1 MSFTASDVKKLREET
16 GAGMMDCKKALDEA
30 QGDFAKA
37 KEIVRQKGLARAE
50 KKADRE
56 TKEGYI
62 ASYVH
67 TNRKLGVLLEML
79 CETDFVAR
87 NEEFQ
92 KMANDIAMHTAVM
105 NPASVEELLTQ
116 EFVRDPD
123 VTIENMIKELSGKI
137 GEKFVLHRFTRY
149 EVGADTE

>member
-1 MSFTASDVKKLREET
+1 MSFTAADVKKLREET

-30 QGDFAKA
+30 KGNFDEA

-67 TNRKLGVLLEML
+67 ATGKTAALVEIL

-92 KMANDIAMHTAVM
+92 SMARDVAMQVVAMT
-105 NPASVEELLTQ
+105 PADTEELLVQ
-116 EFVRDPD
+116 DFIKDPSMTVQD
-123 VTIENMIKELSGKI
+123 VVKGLSGKI
-137 GEKFVLHRFTRY
+137 GEKFEINRFVRY
-149 EVGADTE
+149 TVGE

>member
-1 MSFTASDVKKLREET
+1 MSFSVADVKKLREET
-16 GAGMMDCKKALDEA
+16 GAGMMDCKKALDA
-30 QGDFAKA
+30 AKGNYEEA

-67 TNRKLGVLLEML
+67 ATGKTASLVEIL

-87 NEEFQ
+87 NEEF
-92 KMANDIAMHTAVM
+92 
-105 NPASVEELLTQ
+105 
-116 EFVRDPD
+116 
-123 VTIENMIKELSGKI
+123 
-137 GEKFVLHRFTRY
+137 
-149 EVGADTE
+149 